1 MGRGGAEAR
10 RRGGTVCRDSGALR
24 HLEAVLLEGPV
35 VDVEVAARLESEE
48 EHAARPVPSTRR
60 RLHGTRVGI
69 KTWQAG
75 TRHTHARQADARLR
89 TSSISCSLRGSLD

>member
-24 HLEAVLLEGPV
+24 HLEAVLLEGPF

-60 RLHGTRVGI
+60 RLQGTRVGI
-69 KTWQAG
+69 KTWQVG
-75 TRHTHARQADARLR
+75 THVRQAEACSR
-89 TSSISCSLRGSLD
+89 TSSISRSLRGSLD